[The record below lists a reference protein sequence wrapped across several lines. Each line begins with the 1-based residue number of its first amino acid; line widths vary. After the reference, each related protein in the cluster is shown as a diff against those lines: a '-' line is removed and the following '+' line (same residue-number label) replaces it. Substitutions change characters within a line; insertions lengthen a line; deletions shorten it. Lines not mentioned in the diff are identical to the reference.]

1 MLRVIVLLLSLLSLD
16 SEGKELKFVG
26 QESPPFNSTVAGSY
40 DGAMVEVARTI
51 CARLAYRC
59 TFNSVPLLRAL
70 AESRTGRVDA
80 VLGLLYNDER
90 SSFLT
95 FSNPIV
101 VARVAFLGNPG
112 ANPVRSESDL
122 DGYTVAA
129 VRGSTTLRMLQDKAS
144 RLPKMRVI
152 AETDIVTAVQKLRAG
167 RYGEKG
173 VIFGTEVMLESI
185 AAALTIPTAPVLIA
199 EKQEFRIGFSKV
211 LEPAVVADFN
221 SELQQLRK
229 SGELARIAKKYGLDV
244 E

>member
-1 MLRVIVLLLSLLSLD
+1 MLRVIVLLLSLLCLD
-16 SEGKELKFVG
+16 SEGTELKFVG

-51 CARLAYRC
+51 CARLAHRC

-70 AESRTGRVDA
+70 TESRTGRVDA

-90 SSFLT
+90 TSFLT

-101 VARVAFLGNPG
+101 VARMAFLGNPG

-129 VRGSTTLRMLQDKAS
+129 VRGSTTLRMLQDKAG

-185 AAALTIPTAPVLIA
+185 AAALTIPTVPVLIA

-229 SGELARIAKKYGLDV
+229 SGELARIARKYGLDV

>member
-1 MLRVIVLLLSLLSLD
+1 MLRIIVFMISLLCLD
-16 SEGKELKFVG
+16 SEGKALKFVG

-40 DGAMVEVARTI
+40 DGAMVEIARTI
-51 CARLAYRC
+51 CARLGHRC
-59 TFNSVPLLRAL
+59 SFNSVPLLRAL
-70 AESRTGRVDA
+70 TESRTGRVDA

-95 FSNPIV
+95 FTDPIV
-101 VARVAFLGNPG
+101 VARVAFIGNPG
-112 ANPVRSESDL
+112 APPVRSESDL

-152 AETDIVTAVQKLRAG
+152 AETDMVTTVQKLRAG

-173 VIFGTEVMLESI
+173 VVFGTKVMLEAI
-185 AAALTIPTAPVLIA
+185 AATLEIPTVPVLTA
-199 EKQEFRIGFSKV
+199 EKQEFRIGFSKGLAPV
-211 LEPAVVADFN
+211 VVADFN